1 MWGFEGRDAYDRR
14 VYFWNLL
21 AAVLWQVSRDS
32 RFSEAP
38 FNISS
43 VGLAALLTLNTLIAS
58 D

>member
-21 AAVLWQVSRDS
+21 AAVLWQVSRGS
-32 RFSEAP
+32 RVSEAP
-38 FNISS
+38 FDISS
-43 VGLAALLTLNTLIAS
+43 VGLPAFLTLNTLLDS